1 MVGEASVGGRMYRK
15 MLLPVLSTVSSYMAQ
30 VYNGGPAYKL
40 SIYRRV
46 EPSASSDT
54 NVGG

>member
-1 MVGEASVGGRMYRK
+1 MYRK